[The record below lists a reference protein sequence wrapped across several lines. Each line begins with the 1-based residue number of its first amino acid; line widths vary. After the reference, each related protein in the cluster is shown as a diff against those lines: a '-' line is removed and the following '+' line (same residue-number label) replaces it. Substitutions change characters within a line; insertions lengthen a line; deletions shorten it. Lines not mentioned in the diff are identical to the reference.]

1 MTKRPYAFITG
12 ASSGIGAAFAR
23 LAARKGCDVGVTARR
38 EERLNALAGELRA
51 EHGVAAD
58 VFPADLSAPGAARQL
73 IDAVRAAGR
82 LPDIL
87 INNAGATVAKGF
99 ARTTFS
105 EQEAFLDL
113 TLMAPVALAHAFL
126 PGMIAKGRGRIIN
139 IASITALSSGGKG
152 HTLYPA
158 AKSFLLKFSQSL
170 NAEVAEKGVFVSAVL
185 PGFVAT
191 EFQQANGMAEKMKGE
206 HERFAQTAEEV
217 AAESWSRNDKG
228 VEIIVPGGP
237 PKIAAA
243 CLRYLPEPLV
253 RALTRP
259 AAAKY
264 YVGD

>member
-1 MTKRPYAFITG
+1 MTARPYAFITG

-23 LAARKGCDVGVTARR
+23 LAAAKGCDIGLTARR
-38 EERLNALAGELRA
+38 AERLGALAEELRSK
-51 EHGVAAD
+51 HGVSAD

-73 IDAVRAAGR
+73 VDAVRAAGR
-82 LPDIL
+82 APDIL
-87 INNAGATVAKGF
+87 VNNAGATLAKGF
-99 ARTTFS
+99 AQTTFS
-105 EQEAFLDL
+105 QQEAFLDL

-126 PGMIAKGRGRIIN
+126 PAMVRKGRGRIIN

-170 NAEVAEKGVFVSAVL
+170 NAEVADKGVFVSAVL

-217 AAESWSRNDKG
+217 AAESWRRNDKG